1 MRLIIALFLFAVLL
15 VAAGCTTESER
26 ILADRSRPRTAIV
39 ADLRRLGQE
48 KIRPLLDEA
57 VRGLESTPDTLALA
71 RRTGLLLEAVLGL
84 PGGREHAVSALVR
97 LQRRRVLPP
106 PVWQGMA
113 ALGKLHADWLLQ
125 EAFQPASPALAAIR
139 PELVAVAALHAG
151 TNGRAL
157 FVRALSDYALQPELF
172 HPAFT
177 RLPLADFQRLADFS
191 RRELRELALVRLRR
205 RYPPGGDV
213 LVLLKKIAADGLP
226 VLAVLLAEELF
237 APALSRYR
245 ALPRRDPEQ
254 KLLRKKAMHLYWFL
268 TGLRKKFEG
277 RSEDEERLYALI
289 VKQVYDVQSGQ

>member
-1 MRLIIALFLFAVLL
+1 MRLIIAPFLLAFLL

-26 ILADRSRPRTAIV
+26 ILADRSRPRAASI
-39 ADLRRLGQE
+39 AELRRLGRDR
-48 KIRPLLDEA
+48 IRPLFDKS
-57 VRGLESTPDTLALA
+57 VRELESNPDSAELA
-71 RRTGLLLEAVLGL
+71 RRTGLLLESVLGL
-84 PGGREHAVSALVR
+84 PGGREHAVNALVR
-97 LQRRRVLPP
+97 LQRSRPLPP
-106 PVWQGMA
+106 QVWQGMA

-125 EAFQPASPALAAIR
+125 EAFQPASPTLAVIR

-157 FVRALSDYALQPELF
+157 FVRALADYALQPELF
-172 HPAFT
+172 RPAFT
-177 RLPLADFQRLADFS
+177 RLPLADFQRLADLS
-191 RRELRELALVRLRR
+191 RKELRELALVRLRR
-205 RYPPGGDV
+205 QYPPGGDV

-226 VLAVLLAEELF
+226 VLAVFFAEELF
-237 APALSRYR
+237 VPALSRYR
-245 ALPRRDPEQ
+245 SLPRRDPAQ